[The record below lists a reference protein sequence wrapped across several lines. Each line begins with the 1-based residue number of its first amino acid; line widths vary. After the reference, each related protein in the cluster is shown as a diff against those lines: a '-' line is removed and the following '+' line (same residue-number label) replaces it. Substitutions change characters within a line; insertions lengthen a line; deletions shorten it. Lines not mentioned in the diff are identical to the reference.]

1 MADMQWKDEY
11 RELVRDFMARK
22 GTPMDVNR
30 DAEWECDRVSVY
42 GWGHQDWNIH
52 YHFAEYD
59 AKKQPRGESCR
70 WIVPEGATLEEHTY
84 SMFAGTFTE
93 NTDEHGCEVYPVH
106 CVCGRYEDI
115 TLRWTGSLTE
125 MLHDILGVDGIQKGI
140 VL

>member
-1 MADMQWKDEY
+1 MPDMQWKDEY
-11 RELVRDFMARK
+11 RELVRDFMARN
-22 GTPMDVNR
+22 GRPMQVNR
-30 DAEWECDRVSVY
+30 DATWSGDRVSTY
-42 GWGHQDWNIH
+42 GWGHEDWKIH
-52 YHFAEYD
+52 RHVSEYG
-59 AKKQPRGESCR
+59 PRNLQGESCH

-106 CVCGRYEDI
+106 CACGRYKDI

-125 MLHDILGVDGIQKGI
+125 MLHDILGINGIQKGI

>member
-1 MADMQWKDEY
+1 MAEQWKDEY

-22 GTPMDVNR
+22 GRAMNVNR
-30 DAEWECDRVSVY
+30 NATWDGDRVSSY
-42 GWGHQDWNIH
+42 GWGDMERSYEHVAPFNPKYNQ
-52 YHFAEYD
+52 
-59 AKKQPRGESCR
+59 GEGCH
-70 WIVPEGATLEEHTY
+70 WIVPEGAILEEHTY

-106 CVCGRYEDI
+106 CACGRYEDI

-125 MLHDILGVDGIQKGI
+125 MLHDILGVDGIQKEI